1 MAHEPKDQKDSRSSS
16 SPKTA
21 ERGGTLLLGQPHASD
36 SVPGKKTLSTSES
49 LPDLVTAIRSALALP
64 YSRGQSNEVGFRA
77 ILSNL
82 SLAAQ
87 NPFGKGGQKTKNCLL
102 AAPDDPR
109 GIMPDNSFV
118 HQPFGSQQSPD
129 FVVKVRG
136 RVFFVEMKSSAYA
149 SPVFNSGLP
158 MSNFIYL
165 FTSGTHNK
173 TMCFMGQDILPQDLY
188 DLMLET
194 REECTK
200 LAAIYNKKMLDD
212 SRNLFRLNFYVRP
225 MHQLAIGD
233 LFRKL
238 DTCQLKELEESV
250 FTFIRKRYEQ

>member
-1 MAHEPKDQKDSRSSS
+1 M
-16 SPKTA
+16 
-21 ERGGTLLLGQPHASD
+21 LLLGQPKASD
-36 SVPGKKTLSTSES
+36 SATEKKTLSASES

-77 ILSNL
+77 ILSDL

-87 NPFGKGGQKTKNCLL
+87 GPFGAGGQQIKDFLL

-109 GIMPDNSFV
+109 GIIPDNSFV
-118 HQPFGSQQSPD
+118 HQPFGSQKSPD

-158 MSNFIYL
+158 MNNFIYL
-165 FTSGTHNK
+165 FTSGVHNR
-173 TMCFMGQDILPQDLY
+173 TMCFMGQDVLPQDLY
-188 DLMLET
+188 DLMVET

-200 LAAIYNKKMLDD
+200 LATIYNKKMLDD
-212 SRNLFRLNFYVRP
+212 SRNLFKLNFYVRP
-225 MHQLAIGD
+225 MHNLAIGD

-238 DTCQLKELEESV
+238 DACQLNKLEESV
-250 FTFIRKRYEQ
+250 FAFIRKRYEQ